1 MLRRDKQ
8 LKQALSNL
16 GIDLYP
22 KDKQGLCYLCSQKS
36 SYWMTYYGKVLCL
49 RCAISILLSIIIK
62 AYAETT

>member
-16 GIDLYP
+16 GIDLHL
-22 KDKQGLCYLCSQKS
+22 KNRQGLCYLCHQQSF
-36 SYWMTYYGKVLCL
+36 YWMIYYNKVLCL
-49 RCAISILLSIIIK
+49 RCAISILLSVIVK